1 MTLAPAKPP
10 HHAAPPAAPTP
21 GVTSAAR
28 IVAVPDPRGGTA
40 LPVLYGRRALIPRR
54 LNATGRYARVALTG
68 AVSAPLGGDRL
79 SLNIEVRTGA
89 RLHLDTI
96 GSTLAL
102 PGPYGGTATHDV
114 LLRVDDD
121 AELHY
126 QPDPVISVVG
136 SDLVTTTRA
145 ELAPRARLILREEQ
159 VLGRTNEP
167 PGQLRTRLT
176 VRLAEQPLLDQEL
189 HLGPGAP
196 GWSGPAVLADY
207 RMTGQILIVT
217 PEFTHYKPPPQI
229 LSTDSDQGE
238 AVLTP
243 LAGPAVLIS
252 VVAADNRT
260 LQRLLERGH
269 QATGV
274 PAHPDPQPYRR

>member
-1 MTLAPAKPP
+1 MNPASAELPP
-10 HHAAPPAAPTP
+10 RTAAPAAPAP
-21 GVTSAAR
+21 GVSSAAR

-54 LNATGRYARVALTG
+54 LHARGPYARVALTG
-68 AVSAPLGGDRL
+68 AVSSPLGGDRL
-79 SLNIEVRTGA
+79 SLRVDVRTGA

-96 GSTLAL
+96 GATLAL

-126 QPDPVISVVG
+126 TPDPLISVTG
-136 SDLVTTTRA
+136 SDLVTAVRA
-145 ELAPRARLILREEQ
+145 ELAPRARLVLREEQ
-159 VLGRTNEP
+159 VLGRTGEP
-167 PGQLRTRLT
+167 PGRLRTRLS
-176 VRLAEQPLLDQEL
+176 VRLAARPLLDQEL
-189 HLGPGAP
+189 SLGPGAP
-196 GWSGPAVLADY
+196 GWSGPAVLAEY
-207 RMTGQILIVT
+207 RLTGQLLIVT
-217 PEFTHYKPPPQI
+217 PEFADHRPPPQL

-252 VVAADNRT
+252 VAAADNRT
-260 LQRLLERGH
+260 LQRLLDRGH
-269 QATGV
+269 RATGV
-274 PAHPDPQPYRR
+274 PTEPGRQL

>member
-1 MTLAPAKPP
+1 MTLAPAEHPP
-10 HHAAPPAAPTP
+10 HAAAPAAPAS
-21 GVTSAAR
+21 GVSSAAR

-40 LPVLYGRRALIPRR
+40 LPVLRGRRALIPRR
-54 LNATGRYARVALTG
+54 LHAPGTYARVALTA

-79 SLNIEVRTGA
+79 SLHIDVRTGA

-96 GSTLAL
+96 SATLAL
-102 PGPYGGTATHDV
+102 PGPTGGTATNDV
-114 LLRVDDD
+114 LLRVEDD

-126 QPDPVISVVG
+126 RPDPLISVRD

-145 ELAPRARLILREEQ
+145 ELAPRARLVLREEQ

-167 PGQLRTRLT
+167 PGRLRTRLT
-176 VRLAEQPLLDQEL
+176 VRLAEHPLLDQEL
-189 HLGPGAP
+189 LLGPGAP

-207 RMTGQILIVT
+207 RMTGQLLIVT
-217 PEFTHYKPPPQI
+217 PEFTHHKPSAQL
-229 LSTDSDQGE
+229 LSTDSDHGE

-252 VVAADNRT
+252 VTAADNRT

-274 PAHPDPQPYRR
+274 PAQPGPQR

>member
-1 MTLAPAKPP
+1 MTLAPPEPP
-10 HHAAPPAAPTP
+10 HHAAAPAAPTP
-21 GVTSAAR
+21 GVTSVAR

-40 LPVLYGRRALIPRR
+40 LPMLHGRRALIPRR
-54 LNATGRYARVALTG
+54 LNASGTYARVALTG

-79 SLNIEVRTGA
+79 GLHIDVRTGA

-102 PGPYGGTATHDV
+102 PGPHGGTATNDV
-114 LLRVDDD
+114 LLRVEDD
-121 AELHY
+121 AELYY
-126 QPDPVISVVG
+126 QPDPLISVKG

-145 ELAPRARLILREEQ
+145 ELAPRARLVLREEQ
-159 VLGRTNEP
+159 VLGRTSEP
-167 PGQLRTRLT
+167 PGRLRTRLA
-176 VRLAEQPLLDQEL
+176 VKLAERPLLDQEL
-189 HLGPGAP
+189 SLGPGAP

-207 RMTGQILIVT
+207 RMTGQLLIVT
-217 PEFTHYKPPPQI
+217 PGFTHHKPPPQL
-229 LSTDSDQGE
+229 LSTDSDHGE

-243 LAGPAVLIS
+243 LVGPAVLIS
-252 VVAADNRT
+252 VTAADNRT

-274 PAHPDPQPYRR
+274 PAQPDPQL